1 MKKKIDNRNVDD
13 GDRKGFVEKFTGT
26 MEFADTTRNE
36 AQQIVSDQDRKEFV
50 QKLTGTV
57 EFADEQNPTKQNIDN
72 AVRKENVNRL
82 RGTVEFIDPEK
93 GPTHQSNKDARGRRR
108 ND

>member
-1 MKKKIDNRNVDD
+1 MKKPIDNRNVDD
-13 GDRKGFVEKFTGT
+13 ADRIEFVERFTGAMDLTKRNDNKNIVSEAERKKFVQKFTG
-26 MEFADTTRNE
+26 N
-36 AQQIVSDQDRKEFV
+36 
-50 QKLTGTV
+50 V
-57 EFADEQNPTKQNIDN
+57 EFADEQNPTQRNIDN

-93 GPTHQSNKDARGRRR
+93 GPTHQSNKDTRGGRK